1 MRSAFALAAV
11 ALAAAAACRCSEK
24 AVSARDVRFVPAR
37 AVEISR
43 DIAAAGRI
51 VPDVGSE
58 VKVAPRLSGTLR
70 RLHVGVGDLVRRGQL
85 IAEIDRGTLAT
96 DLAHAEAQLAAAQAD
111 VDYARAVVERK
122 RKLQARGLV
131 SSDELEVAERDLR
144 RSEAAAKSAR
154 AAVDAA
160 RVQLGYTRLTSP
172 IDGVVASISTQ
183 QGETVAA
190 SFAAPTFV
198 TIVDA
203 SRLKAIAY
211 LDEFDVAA
219 VKPGQRVSVTVD
231 ALPGEVFDGI
241 VRSVNPQAVV
251 RENVT
256 SYVAN
261 IDFTSAI
268 AGKLR
273 PDMTANVTVATGRR
287 SRAVVIPERAIVR
300 DAAGQTYVFVQHGR
314 EVEKRRVRLG
324 DAAAGGIVV
333 REGLAAGEAIEAE
346 PGPLAQ

>member
-1 MRSAFALAAV
+1 MRVGVILAVVAV
-11 ALAAAAACRCSEK
+11 AAGACRCGEK
-24 AVSARDVRFVPAR
+24 TVSGGNLRFVPVR
-37 AVEISR
+37 SVEFSR
-43 DIAAAGRI
+43 DISATGRI

-70 RLHVGVGDLVRRGQL
+70 QLHVSVGDLVKRGQL
-85 IAEIDRGTLAT
+85 IAEIDEGTLAS
-96 DLAHAEAQLAAAQAD
+96 DLRRANAELVQAQAD
-111 VDYARAVVERK
+111 AEYARAVEQRK
-122 RKLQARGLV
+122 RKLHDRGLV

-144 RSEAAAKSAR
+144 RAEAASSSAR

-160 RVQLGYTRLTSP
+160 RVQLGYTKLYSP

-203 SRLKAIAY
+203 SRLKAVAY
-211 LDEFDVAA
+211 LDEFDVAL
-219 VKPGQRVSVTVD
+219 VKPGQRVTLTVD
-231 ALPGEVFDGI
+231 ALPGETFGGL

-251 RENVT
+251 RDNVT

-261 IDFTSAI
+261 IDFTSDT

-273 PDMTANVTVATGRR
+273 PDMTANVSIATGQRT
-287 SRAVVIPERAIVR
+287 RAIVIAERSVVR
-300 DAAGQTYVFVQHGR
+300 DANGQTYVFVQKGG

-324 DAAAGGIVV
+324 DAASGGIVV
-333 REGLAAGEAIEAE
+333 REGLAGGESIEAE
-346 PGPLAQ
+346 PNPIPQ